1 MFKSKL
7 KTILTI
13 GLITLFFIV
22 SFRAFA
28 LYRIP
33 VFNSDYAV
41 HVLMAQDIK
50 LPDDL
55 YYWGQNRLG
64 SLLPILSYFGVR
76 ILSLSPIVAVSYVQ
90 YLLLLI
96 GFLSFCSILRS
107 NFSRL
112 TLALVWLLPAV
123 TFTSTIEAVQPYTPQ
138 FATIGCALA
147 FIHQLN
153 IYKNTIFWQRGLLIV
168 GSLISL
174 CLSLWISEQSII
186 IVLIMGYLIRSKCIA
201 LDTLENKSKNL
212 NEPENRSENNFEKFN
227 PRDILENLI
236 THLNYAKYS
245 KIFNL
250 TALVGVIFIVIAKIS
265 ATPSYG
271 IFGINSLA
279 ITWTVFKSVMK
290 LIVQSITFSIE
301 NWLLSL
307 YSVACLGL
315 ASFLVAISIISIQ
328 KNWTKNFKF
337 RSAIRRAFDSDLK
350 WSVLFG
356 INTIGSFLL
365 LISSEWVYKNEIN
378 IRYFSVVYLSLW
390 LTIIFYNDSISNL
403 SLKSAKIGIVNS
415 FKKYLFKINAPLSVL
430 LLIVALIGSMSL
442 PSYVYSLSPA
452 KSQLSKLIGFN
463 QLGEAG
469 IIGSYWNSYIIC
481 SVNPEKLSCTPHDRD
496 MVRSIR
502 SAKKVMASSKIYLVK
517 ERWLENFPDQIVQ
530 FKTKLTK
537 QGPELKIDEYTL
549 ALYKRE

>member
-1 MFKSKL
+1 MFKSNL
-7 KTILTI
+7 KTIITI
-13 GLITLFFIV
+13 GLITVFFIL

-33 VFNSDYAV
+33 AFNSDHAV
-41 HVLMAQDIK
+41 HVLMAQDLK

-64 SLLPILSYFGVR
+64 SLLPILSYFGVK
-76 ILSLSPIVAVSYVQ
+76 ILSLSPIVAVSSVQ
-90 YLLLLI
+90 YLLMLI
-96 GFLSFCSILRS
+96 GFLSFCSILSS
-107 NFSRL
+107 NFSKL
-112 TLALVWLLPAV
+112 TLALVWFLPAA

-147 FIHQLN
+147 FLHQLN
-153 IYKNTIFWQRGLLIV
+153 IYKSNIFWKRGLLII

-186 IVLIMGYLIRSKCIA
+186 IVLIVGYLIRGKCIA
-201 LDTLENKSKNL
+201 LDALENELTYL
-212 NEPENRSENNFEKFN
+212 NGSENTPEKNFSKFN
-227 PRDILENLI
+227 PINIIGNRIR
-236 THLNYAKYS
+236 HLNYS
-245 KIFNL
+245 KIFNFTTL
-250 TALVGVIFIVIAKIS
+250 IGIAFIVIAKIS

-279 ITWTVFKSVMK
+279 ITGIVFQSVVK
-290 LIVQSITFSIE
+290 LIIQSITFSVD
-301 NWLLSL
+301 NWLLSF

-315 ASFLVAISIISIQ
+315 ASFLIAISIIWIKLFWVQNS
-328 KNWTKNFKF
+328 NF
-337 RSAIRRAFDSDLK
+337 RTGIRQAFDSDLK

-356 INTIGSFLL
+356 VNTIGSFLL
-365 LISSEWVYKNEIN
+365 LISSEWVYKNDIN

-390 LTIIFYNDSISNL
+390 LTIIFYSDAIINL
-403 SLKSAKIGIVNS
+403 SLQSSRIRVVNS
-415 FKKYLFKINAPLSVL
+415 FKKYLFRINTPLLVSL
-430 LLIVALIGSMSL
+430 LLVALIGSMSL

-469 IIGSYWNSYIIC
+469 IIGDYWNSYIIC
-481 SVNPEKLSCTPHDRD
+481 SVNPEKLSCTPHDRN
-496 MVRSIR
+496 MVRSAR
-502 SAKKVMASSKIYLVK
+502 SAKKVMESAKIYLVK
-517 ERWLENFPDQIVQ
+517 EGWLDHFPDQIVQ
-530 FKTKLTK
+530 FKTTLKK
-537 QGPELKIDEYTL
+537 QGPEIKIDAYTL

>member
-1 MFKSKL
+1 MLKSKL
-7 KTILTI
+7 KTVITI
-13 GLITLFFIV
+13 GLISLFFIL

-33 VFNSDYAV
+33 GFNSDNAV
-41 HVLMAQDIK
+41 HVLMAQDLK

-90 YLLLLI
+90 YLLMLI
-96 GFLSFCSILRS
+96 GFLSFSSILSS
-107 NFSRL
+107 NFSKL
-112 TLALVWLLPAV
+112 TLALVWFLPAV
-123 TFTSTIEAVQPYTPQ
+123 TFLSTIELAHPYTPQ

-147 FIHQLN
+147 FMHQLN
-153 IYKNTIFWQRGLLIV
+153 IYKNNIFWQRALLVI

-174 CLSLWISEQSII
+174 CLSLWVSEQSII
-186 IVLIMGYLIRSKCIA
+186 IVLIVGYLIRGKCIA
-201 LDTLENKSKNL
+201 LDTLEKESNYL
-212 NEPENRSENNFEKFN
+212 NRSENTCEKKVDSIN
-227 PRDILENLI
+227 IIGNLI
-236 THLNYAKYS
+236 RHLNYS
-245 KIFNL
+245 KIFNF
-250 TALVGVIFIVIAKIS
+250 TALIGVAFIIIAKIS

-279 ITWTVFKSVMK
+279 ITWIVFQSVMK
-290 LIVQSITFSIE
+290 LIIQSITFSVD

-307 YSVACLGL
+307 YSVACFSL
-315 ASFLVAISIISIQ
+315 ASFLIAISIIWIQ
-328 KNWTKNFKF
+328 KGWTKNFKF
-337 RSAIRRAFDSDLK
+337 RTAIRQAFDSDLK

-365 LISSEWVYKNEIN
+365 LISSEWVYKNNIG

-390 LTIIFYNDSISNL
+390 LAIIFYSDTISNI
-403 SLKSAKIGIVNS
+403 SLKSARIGVVNS
-415 FKKYLFKINAPLSVL
+415 FKKYLFRINTPLLVSL
-430 LLIVALIGSMSL
+430 LLVALIGSMSL

-469 IIGSYWNSYIIC
+469 IIGDYWNSYIIC
-481 SVNPEKLSCTPHDRD
+481 SVDPEKLSCTPHDRN

-502 SAKKVMASSKIYLVK
+502 SAKKVMASDKIYLVK
-517 ERWLENFPDQIVQ
+517 ERWLDHFPDQIIQ
-530 FKTKLTK
+530 FETRLIK
-537 QGPELKIDEYTL
+537 QGPEIKIDEYTL

>member
-7 KTILTI
+7 KTIITI
-13 GLITLFFIV
+13 GLITLSFIV

-33 VFNSDYAV
+33 AFNSDNAV

-76 ILSLSPIVAVSYVQ
+76 ILSLSPIVAVSYFQ
-90 YLLLLI
+90 YLLMLI
-96 GFLSFCSILRS
+96 GFLSFSSILSS
-107 NFSRL
+107 NFSKL
-112 TLALVWLLPAV
+112 TLALVWFLPAV
-123 TFTSTIEAVQPYTPQ
+123 TFLSTIETAQPYTPQ

-147 FIHQLN
+147 FIHHLN
-153 IYKNTIFWQRGLLIV
+153 ICKNSIFGQRGLLVI

-174 CLSLWISEQSII
+174 GLSLWISEQSII
-186 IVLIMGYLIRSKCIA
+186 IVLIVGYLIRGKCIA
-201 LDTLENKSKNL
+201 LDAVENESQYL
-212 NEPENRSENNFEKFN
+212 NRSENTPEKNFSKFN
-227 PRDILENLI
+227 PTNIIGNIIR
-236 THLNYAKYS
+236 HLNYS
-245 KIFNL
+245 KIFNFTTL
-250 TALVGVIFIVIAKIS
+250 MGVAFIIIAKIS

-279 ITWTVFKSVMK
+279 ITWIVFQSVMK
-290 LIVQSITFSIE
+290 LIIQSITFSID
-301 NWLLSL
+301 NWLLSS
-307 YSVACLGL
+307 YSLACLGL
-315 ASFLVAISIISIQ
+315 ASFLIAISIIGIQ
-328 KNWTKNFKF
+328 KSWTKNFKF
-337 RSAIRRAFDSDLK
+337 RHIIRQAFDSDLK

-365 LISSEWVYKNEIN
+365 LISSEWVYKNDIN

-390 LTIIFYNDSISNL
+390 LTIIFYSDAIINISL
-403 SLKSAKIGIVNS
+403 QSSRIRVVNS
-415 FKKYLFKINAPLSVL
+415 FKKYLFRINTPLLVSL
-430 LLIVALIGSMSL
+430 FLVALIGSMSL
-442 PSYVYSLSPA
+442 PPYVYSLSPA

-469 IIGSYWNSYIIC
+469 IIGNYWTSYIIC

-502 SAKKVMASSKIYLVK
+502 SRKKVMASSKIYLVK
-517 ERWLENFPDQIVQ
+517 ERWLDHFPDQIIQ
-530 FKTKLTK
+530 FETKLTK

>member
-1 MFKSKL
+1 MFKSNL
-7 KTILTI
+7 NTIVTI
-13 GLITLFFIV
+13 GLITLFFII
-22 SFRAFA
+22 SFQAFA

-33 VFNSDYAV
+33 AFNSDHAV

-76 ILSLSPIVAVSYVQ
+76 ILSLSPIVAVSSVQ

-96 GFLSFCSILRS
+96 GFLSFSSILRS

-147 FIHQLN
+147 FMHQLN
-153 IYKNTIFWQRGLLIV
+153 IYKGSIFWQRGLLVI
-168 GSLISL
+168 GCLISL
-174 CLSLWISEQSII
+174 CLSLWVSEQSII
-186 IVLIMGYLIRSKCIA
+186 IVLIVGYLIRGKCIA
-201 LDTLENKSKNL
+201 LDTLENKLEDLNRSKNT
-212 NEPENRSENNFEKFN
+212 PEKNLEKFN
-227 PRDILENLI
+227 PVDIIGNL
-236 THLNYAKYS
+236 TRRLNYS
-245 KIFNL
+245 KIFNFTTL
-250 TALVGVIFIVIAKIS
+250 TAIAFIVIAKIS

-279 ITWTVFKSVMK
+279 ITWIVFQSVMK
-290 LIVQSITFSIE
+290 LIVQSITFSID
-301 NWLLSL
+301 NWLLSV

-315 ASFLVAISIISIQ
+315 ASFLIAVSTISIQ
-328 KNWTKNFKF
+328 KSWTRNFKF

-390 LTIIFYNDSISNL
+390 LTIIFYNDSISNI
-403 SLKSAKIGIVNS
+403 SLKSSRVEIVNS

-430 LLIVALIGSMSL
+430 LLTVALIGSLSL
-442 PSYVYSLSPA
+442 PSYVYSLSPTQ
-452 KSQLSKLIGFN
+452 SQLSKLIGFN

-469 IIGSYWNSYIIC
+469 IIGNYWSSYIIC

-496 MVRSIR
+496 MVRSSR
-502 SAKKVMASSKIYLVK
+502 STKKVLASGKIYLVK
-517 ERWLENFPDQIVQ
+517 ERWLENFPDQIIQ
-530 FKTKLTK
+530 FNTKLTK
-537 QGPELKIDEYTL
+537 QGPEFKIDEYTL